1 MHPGLL
7 TFIKK
12 FVSIDVDEE
21 VLAVSKSSRAIP
33 KAIAAFGEKQFKE
46 TGAAAVEVLRVKAV
60 VMRKHF
66 RQLKGIVF
74 LVAVISLDRVRVY
87 FFNSAGVMVIGEN
100 LEISIY
106 SKVRKS
112 SKLIAKFE
120 KPKVL
125 TPEEL
130 RIEATQELRDNLG
143 KAIRRVTRFLAVKEP
158 TFPDIFVT
166 RSKNEDRM
174 QSFGLQVSP
183 DFEFIFE
190 ENILSQK
197 WVDGVL
203 IRAAFLL
210 HLEKDHWMN
219 ESACSV
225 GNSLALS
232 LLKNPVHNHWI
243 KEWKKQSKGTVWSPV
258 VTHFQEHRET
268 YSSGTYNWFISV
280 FQKSPFDTEPT
291 SWIPALTEIHD
302 SAIVPMGTSEFH
314 VIDSFCKTLGKPRQL
329 VKRRH
334 LLESIHLAPR
344 VLCDSTS
351 LGNQLA
357 ISVIEE
363 ASDDAWASVKFA
375 NGSKMQTLTIG
386 NQEDKSIDAIEYWLN
401 LEDIFPSSSGL
412 VSHGLDIV
420 RRALDKMG
428 VHSEPVSTFEA
439 RLELKKERAL
449 EPKEIAVLERLE
461 LGDLEII
468 ANTLVGSPHIVKGL
482 LEKECIVFVPDFN
495 HLGIDPDFVL
505 HGAYDD
511 IQRIGKSTIE
521 ATIFK
526 CDAEA
531 FSIVSAPSSWR
542 RPLLESAS
550 DSSIEIWPI
559 VSIRSKRRLLRD
571 ERLFVE
577 REDVLR
583 WSDGTS

>member
-1 MHPGLL
+1 M
-7 TFIKK
+7 
-12 FVSIDVDEE
+12 SR
-21 VLAVSKSSRAIP
+21 SSRAIP

-46 TGAAAVEVLRVKAV
+46 TGAAAVEVLRVKAA

-130 RIEATQELRDNLG
+130 RIEATQDLRDSLG
-143 KAIRRVTRFLAVKEP
+143 KAIRRVARFLSTKEP

-166 RSKNEDRM
+166 RSKNEDPM
-174 QSFGLQVSP
+174 QHFGLQVSP

-203 IRAAFLL
+203 IRVAFLL
-210 HLEKDHWMN
+210 QLEKDNWAN

-225 GNSLALS
+225 GNGLALS
-232 LLKNPVHNHWI
+232 LLKKPAYNHWT
-243 KEWKKQSKGTVWSPV
+243 KEWKKQSKGTIWSPA

-268 YSSGTYNWFISV
+268 YSSDVFNWFLSV
-280 FQKSPFDTEPT
+280 FRKSPSDIEPS
-291 SWIPALTEIHD
+291 SWNRGLTEIHN
-302 SAIVPMGTSEFH
+302 SVVVPIGTSDYH
-314 VIDSFCKTLGKPRQL
+314 TIDGFCKTLGKPQQL
-329 VKRRH
+329 IKRRH

-344 VLCDSTS
+344 VFCDSTS
-351 LGNQLA
+351 LGHQIA
-357 ISVIEE
+357 ISVVEE
-363 ASDDAWASVKFA
+363 VSDDAWASVKFA
-375 NGSKMQTLTIG
+375 SGSKIQTLVIG
-386 NQEDKSIDAIEYWLN
+386 NQEEKSIDTIEYWLN

-420 RRALDKMG
+420 HRALERMG
-428 VHSEPVSTFEA
+428 VSSPPLTTFEA
-439 RLELKKERAL
+439 RLELRKERIL
-449 EPKEIAVLERLE
+449 EKKEIAVLERLQM
-461 LGDLEII
+461 GNLEII
-468 ANTLVGSPHIVKGL
+468 SNTLVGSPHIVKRL

-495 HLGIDPDFVL
+495 HLGIDPDFLL
-505 HGAYDD
+505 HGSYDD
-511 IQRIGKSTIE
+511 IQRIGQSTLE

-526 CDAEA
+526 CDTEA
-531 FSIVSAPSSWR
+531 FGIVSAPTSWR
-542 RPLLESAS
+542 KPLLESAHDS
-550 DSSIEIWPI
+550 DIEIWPI
-559 VSIRSKRRLLRD
+559 ISMKSKSRLLRD
-571 ERLFVE
+571 ELLFVD
-577 REDVLR
+577 RTDVLR
-583 WSDGTS
+583 WSDGTNS

>member
-1 MHPGLL
+1 M
-7 TFIKK
+7 
-12 FVSIDVDEE
+12 SR
-21 VLAVSKSSRAIP
+21 SSRAIP

-46 TGAAAVEVLRVKAV
+46 TGAAAVEVLRVKAA

-100 LEISIY
+100 LEISTY

-112 SKLIAKFE
+112 SKLIAKYE

-143 KAIRRVTRFLAVKEP
+143 KAIRRVTRFLATKEP

-166 RSKNEDRM
+166 RSKNEDPL
-174 QSFGLQVSP
+174 QNFGLQVSS
-183 DFEFIFE
+183 DFELIFE
-190 ENILSQK
+190 ENMLSQK

-210 HLEKDHWMN
+210 QLEKDHWAN

-225 GNSLALS
+225 GNGLALS
-232 LLKNPVHNHWI
+232 LLKNPAHNHWV
-243 KEWKKQSKGTVWSPV
+243 KEWIKQSKGTVWSTV
-258 VTHFQEHRET
+258 VSHFQEHQET
-268 YSSGTYNWFISV
+268 YSSDVYNWFVSV
-280 FQKSPFDTEPT
+280 FRKSPFDTEPA
-291 SWIPALTEIHD
+291 SWIRALTEIHN
-302 SAIVPMGTSEFH
+302 SVVVPIGTSEYH
-314 VIDSFCKTLGKPRQL
+314 AIDGFCKTLGKPQQL

-344 VLCDSTS
+344 VICDSTS

-357 ISVIEE
+357 ISIVEE
-363 ASDDAWASVKFA
+363 ESDDAWASVKLA
-375 NGSKMQTLTIG
+375 NGSNIQTLTIG
-386 NQEDKSIDAIEYWLN
+386 NQEDKSVDAIEYWLN
-401 LEDIFPSSSGL
+401 LEDLYPSSGGPL
-412 VSHGLDIV
+412 SHGLDIV
-420 RRALDKMG
+420 RRALEKIG
-428 VHSEPVSTFEA
+428 VRSSPDNTFEA
-439 RLELKKERAL
+439 KLELKEDRAL
-449 EPKEIAVLERLE
+449 ESKEIAVLERLL

-468 ANTLVGSPHIVKGL
+468 SNTLVGSPHIVKRL
-482 LEKECIVFVPDFN
+482 LEKGCIVFVPDFN

-505 HGAYDD
+505 HGSYDD
-511 IQRIGKSTIE
+511 VQRIGQSTLE

-526 CDAEA
+526 CDTES
-531 FSIVSAPSSWR
+531 FGLVSAPTSWR
-542 RPLLESAS
+542 KPLLESAHDS
-550 DSSIEIWPI
+550 DIEIWPI
-559 VSIRSKRRLLRD
+559 ISIKSKRRLLRD
-571 ERLFVE
+571 ELVFVE
-577 REDVLR
+577 GKDVLR

>member
-1 MHPGLL
+1 M
-7 TFIKK
+7 
-12 FVSIDVDEE
+12 SR
-21 VLAVSKSSRAIP
+21 SSRAVP

-46 TGAAAVEVLRVKAV
+46 TGAAAVEVLRVKAA

-100 LEISIY
+100 LEIPIY

-130 RIEATQELRDNLG
+130 RIEATQDLRDNLG
-143 KAIRRVTRFLAVKEP
+143 KAIRRVTRFLSIKEP

-166 RSKNEDRM
+166 RSKNEDPM
-174 QSFGLQVSP
+174 QNFGLQVSP

-210 HLEKDHWMN
+210 QVEKDHWSN

-225 GNSLALS
+225 GNGLALS
-232 LLKNPVHNHWI
+232 LLKEPAYNHWV
-243 KEWKKQSKGTVWSPV
+243 KEWKKQSKETIWSSV
-258 VTHFQEHRET
+258 VTHFQEHRAT
-268 YSSGTYNWFISV
+268 YSSDVYNWFVSV
-280 FQKSPFDTEPT
+280 FRKSPSDTN
-291 SWIPALTEIHD
+291 PALWNRALAEIHN
-302 SAIVPMGTSEFH
+302 SIVVPIGTSDYH
-314 VIDSFCKTLGKPRQL
+314 TIDGFCKTLGKPHQL

-351 LGNQLA
+351 LGIPMAL
-357 ISVIEE
+357 SMVEE
-363 ASDDAWASVKFA
+363 IPDDALASVKYV
-375 NGSKMQTLTIG
+375 NGSKIQTLTIG
-386 NQEDKSIDAIEYWLN
+386 NPANNSIDAIEYWLN
-401 LEDIFPSSSGL
+401 LEDLYPSSGGPL
-412 VSHGLDIV
+412 SHGVDIV
-420 RRALDKMG
+420 RRALEKIG
-428 VHSEPVSTFEA
+428 VRSSPVNTFEA
-439 RLELKKERAL
+439 KLELKEDRAL
-449 EPKEIAVLERLE
+449 ESKEIAVLERLL
-461 LGDLEII
+461 LGNLEII
-468 ANTLVGSPHIVKGL
+468 SNTLVGSPHIVKRL

-505 HGAYDD
+505 HGSYDD
-511 IQRIGKSTIE
+511 ILKIGQSTLE

-526 CDAEA
+526 CEAEA
-531 FSIVSAPSSWR
+531 FGIVSAPTSWR
-542 RPLLESAS
+542 KPLLESAYDS
-550 DSSIEIWPI
+550 DIEIWPI
-559 VSIRSKRRLLRD
+559 ISIKSKRRLLRD
-571 ERLFVE
+571 ELLFTE
-577 REDVLR
+577 KKEVLR